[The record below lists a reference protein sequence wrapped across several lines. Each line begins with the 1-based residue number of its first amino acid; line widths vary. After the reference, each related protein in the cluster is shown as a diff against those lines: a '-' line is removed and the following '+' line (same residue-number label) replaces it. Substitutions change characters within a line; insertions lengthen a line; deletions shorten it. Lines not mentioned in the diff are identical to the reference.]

1 MVSIKMTLEDDFQRF
16 FELFT
21 KLLTEEEMLEVRN
34 LFLNN
39 EKVEITIR

>member
-1 MVSIKMTLEDDFQRF
+1 MTLEKDFQIF

-21 KLLTEEEMLEVRN
+21 KLLTEEELLEVRN

>member
-1 MVSIKMTLEDDFQRF
+1 MVSIKMTLEKDFQRF

-21 KLLTEEEMLEVRN
+21 KLLTEEELLEARN